1 MNEFGDKQQNIRIGF
16 GVFKVLSLAAVFMF
30 LPRYFIHGRDVK
42 RAVRLTAS
50 ARLAVGLGTA
60 GMIAMVLWMFVIGPA
75 VVGMFKADATAAQK
89 NVLPILAV
97 MVLGFPLQSKMNAW
111 MARVFDDTPL
121 SVHENK
127 ALNKAMMGGALVTIA
142 SVLPLMVGHYY
153 LNTLAMGGSALALF
167 VLLTLD
173 SVVIGALAALMGAA
187 FYVVY
192 RDVRKTA

>member
-1 MNEFGDKQQNIRIGF
+1 M
-16 GVFKVLSLAAVFMF
+16 L
-30 LPRYFIHGRDVK
+30 
-42 RAVRLTAS
+42 
-50 ARLAVGLGTA
+50 
-60 GMIAMVLWMFVIGPA
+60 
-75 VVGMFKADATAAQK
+75 KADATAAQK

-192 RDVRKTA
+192 RDVRKRA